1 MALEWP
7 DFSQATITDA
17 RFLDALRFAFAER
30 YAAAG
35 ARNGFYVQYPWVGSW
50 EDATPDLDRPENLRL
65 ALRSLAPNFVRL
77 EDESYPL
84 CAWSRFPISYSGSDL
99 MKGEHSLAILPAPG
113 TPEGD
118 PERLEEYRRFL
129 ENCAWW
135 LKQFRYV
142 TVAEQSY
149 YTRKA
154 VANGSKSISDYP
166 WGDGRRH
173 EERGEEPETYMAS
186 PEIGETGTYRP
197 PDATGYLIRCHHQDS
212 DRWED
217 TFRGRD
223 AGWRHDTDR
232 YQWREV
238 NATAYSGLVVR
249 NFSGL
254 PGSLILVPCYT
265 RSSRGAYP
273 ERRIETDFIESVMPT
288 SFFDDDGDRMAETV
302 LDTETREE
310 RHGDAWLET
319 YRSVFFGRQWYERL
333 SDTSAAVRHEG
344 TRTTTETVWS
354 PDGSRHLDETTTR
367 TSTDWYNY
375 TVWERST
382 TYIDEFDGFGE
393 WELGVQVPVGSVPA
407 HGRVVAIPE
416 RDDIPL
422 PDVWD
427 LAGFRKWRIGLHPR
441 DRDDSVH
448 YTAYLRISPI
458 LDFNPSYQYQDN

>member
-7 DFSQATITDA
+7 DFSQATLTDA

-30 YAAAG
+30 FAAAG
-35 ARNGFYVQYPWVGSW
+35 ARDGFYVQYPWTGYW

-77 EDESYPL
+77 EDESYRWQT
-84 CAWSRFPISYSGSDL
+84 WSRFPIAYSGSDL

-118 PERLEEYRRFL
+118 SARLADYRTFL
-129 ENCAWW
+129 ESCAWW

-142 TVAEQSY
+142 DVGGQSY
-149 YTRKA
+149 YTLRSTAK
-154 VANGSKSISDYP
+154 GSINIRDMDYWGHDE
-166 WGDGRRH
+166 WGD
-173 EERGEEPETYMAS
+173 EPETVMAS
-186 PEIGETGTYRP
+186 PETRRVDQP
-197 PDATGYLIRCHHQDS
+197 ATGYMIRNYHADS

-217 TFRGRD
+217 DFYGRD
-223 AGWRHDTDR
+223 TGWKYDIGH
-232 YQWREV
+232 YQYRSVE
-238 NATAYSGLVVR
+238 ATSYSGLVVR

-265 RSSRGAYP
+265 RASRGTYP

-288 SFFDDDGDRMAETV
+288 SCFDDDGDRMAETV

-319 YRSVFFGRQWYERL
+319 YRSVFGGRQWHEQL
-333 SDTSAAVRHEG
+333 TETSAAVRHEG

-354 PDGSRHLDETTTR
+354 ADGSRHLDETTTK

-375 TVWERST
+375 TIWERST

-393 WELGVQVPVGSVPA
+393 WTLGVPVAGGVVPA
-407 HGRVVAIPE
+407 HDRLVAIPE
-416 RDDIPL
+416 RTEIPF
-422 PDVWD
+422 PDVWN
-427 LAGFRKWRIGLHPR
+427 LAGFRRWRLGLHPR

-448 YTAYLRISPI
+448 YTAYLRIAPI
-458 LDFNPSYQYQDN
+458 LDFNPSYLYQG

>member
-7 DFSQATITDA
+7 NFSQATITDA
-17 RFLDALRFAFAER
+17 KTFDALKRAVAER
-30 YAAAG
+30 SAAAAASSG
-35 ARNGFYVQYPWVGSW
+35 HSGYIAEGWFDPP
-50 EDATPDLDRPENLRL
+50 TPDLERIR
-65 ALRSLAPNFVRL
+65 ALRDAIRGLAQFFVRL

-118 PERLEEYRRFL
+118 TEMLAEYRRFL

-142 TVAEQSY
+142 SVAEQSY

-154 VANGSKSISDYP
+154 VAKGSKSISDV
-166 WGDGRRH
+166 WGDGGRH
-173 EERGEEPETYMAS
+173 EERGDEPETYMAS
-186 PEIGETGTYRP
+186 PEISETGTSRP
-197 PDATGYLIRCHHQDS
+197 PDATAYLIQCYHRDS
-212 DRWED
+212 DRWDD

-223 AGWRHDTDR
+223 AGWQYDTDR

-265 RSSRGAYP
+265 RSSRGVYP
-273 ERRIETDFIESVMPT
+273 ERRIETYFIESVMPT
-288 SFFDDDGDRMAETV
+288 SFFDDDGDRWAETV
-302 LDTETREE
+302 LDSETREE

-319 YRSVFFGRQWYERL
+319 YRSVFSGRQWYEQL
-333 SDTSAAVRHEG
+333 TETSAALRHEG
-344 TRTTTETVWS
+344 TRTTTKTAWS
-354 PDGSRHLDETTTR
+354 ADGSRHLDETTTK

-375 TVWERST
+375 TIWEHT
-382 TYIDEFDGFGE
+382 TTSIVEFDGFGE
-393 WELGVQVPVGSVPA
+393 WTLGVPVACGVVPA
-407 HGRVVAIPE
+407 HDRVVAIPE

-427 LAGFRKWRIGLHPR
+427 LAGLRKWRIGLHPR

-448 YTAYLRISPI
+448 YTASLRISPI
-458 LDFNPSYQYQDN
+458 IDFNPSYQYQDN